1 MPLLAASGVEVDT
14 RARAVGTAVGV
25 KVRTRYTRARKW
37 AGAHEI
43 FAAITKFLPRKL
55 RIFVKS
61 SISRKFCAA
70 KI

>member
-1 MPLLAASGVEVDT
+1 MEVDT
-14 RARAVGTAVGV
+14 RALAVGTGVGV
-25 KVRTRYTRARKW
+25 QVRTRYTCARKW

-55 RIFVKS
+55 RIFAKL
-61 SISRKFCAA
+61 SISQKVCAA